1 MGAYLGKRA
10 LLGDEWLL
18 RQRLL
23 AAAPNIDMVELC
35 GAANLGCLERLQI
48 SLICN
53 EIFRRFQ
60 KM

>member
-1 MGAYLGKRA
+1 MGADLGKRA

-23 AAAPNIDMVELC
+23 AAAPNIDIVPLC
-35 GAANLGCLERLQI
+35 GAANLGCLGRLQI

-53 EIFRRFQ
+53 NFFRRF
-60 KM
+60 